1 MWHTNENKWVCSVNP
16 TANNGHF
23 NRRTGENREGHYS
36 GHLVLMWTKTWSTS
50 ITCLIIC
57 TMVINTTQKKLK
69 IPWCHVSFP
78 HTKGHVYDLSILIE
92 ICTVLHKLMHG
103 TWERYICMKS
113 SPFTLPV
120 TQIQWRSLR
129 KKYKIYW
136 FTGREFF
143 QGLCAVNRVYNSE
156 YIKYVF
162 ESPEEAK
169 QCS

>member
-16 TANNGHF
+16 TANKGHF

-57 TMVINTTQKKLK
+57 TMVINTTHKKLK

-78 HTKGHVYDLSILIE
+78 HNKGHVYDLSILIE

-129 KKYKIYW
+129 KKIQNILVHWKGILSR
-136 FTGREFF
+136 TM
-143 QGLCAVNRVYNSE
+143 CC
-156 YIKYVF
+156 
-162 ESPEEAK
+162 K
-169 QCS
+169 QSI

>member
-78 HTKGHVYDLSILIE
+78 HTKGHVLWPFHIDRNLYRAAQVNAWDLGEIYLHEELTVYSACHSNSMTFFKKKIQNILVHWKGILSRTMCCKQSI
-92 ICTVLHKLMHG
+92 
-103 TWERYICMKS
+103 
-113 SPFTLPV
+113 
-120 TQIQWRSLR
+120 
-129 KKYKIYW
+129 
-136 FTGREFF
+136 
-143 QGLCAVNRVYNSE
+143 
-156 YIKYVF
+156 
-162 ESPEEAK
+162 
-169 QCS
+169 

>member
-16 TANNGHF
+16 TANKGHF

-57 TMVINTTQKKLK
+57 TMVIDTTHKKLK
-69 IPWCHVSFP
+69 IPWCHVSLP
-78 HTKGHVYDLSILIE
+78 HTKGHVYDHFILIE

-103 TWERYICMKS
+103 IGRDI
-113 SPFTLPV
+113 FA
-120 TQIQWRSLR
+120 WRAHHLLCLSLKFNDALEKI
-129 KKYKIYW
+129 KKIDW
-136 FTGREFF
+136 FTGRELF
-143 QGLCAVNRVYNSE
+143 QALYAVNRVYHSE

-169 QCS
+169 QCI